1 MTLRII
7 DSEFGVG
14 AGDRLGRIEKMYHRV
29 GSDLI
34 REDDHCGGISR
45 LFDVICK
52 LWQMLCDPMIGLM
65 IRLPTEG
72 FLVIAHIASNG
83 FFFCIMTCFQVMTSS
98 RKSIQGVAGWRLGMW
113 RISRQSPLFMMSRTA
128 RHG

>member
-1 MTLRII
+1 
-7 DSEFGVG
+7 
-14 AGDRLGRIEKMYHRV
+14 MYHLV

-34 REDDHCGGISR
+34 QEDDHCGGWAKVYQW

-52 LWQMLCDPMIGLM
+52 LWKMLCDPMIGLM

-83 FFFCIMTCFQVMTSS
+83 FFSV
-98 RKSIQGVAGWRLGMW
+98 L
-113 RISRQSPLFMMSRTA
+113 
-128 RHG
+128 

>member
-52 LWQMLCDPMIGLM
+52 LWKMWCDPMIGLM
-65 IRLPTEG
+65 IRLPTKG
-72 FLVIAHIASNG
+72 FLVIAHIASNV
-83 FFFCIMTCFQVMTSS
+83 FFLYFDVFSGNDIFKEEHPRGS
-98 RKSIQGVAGWRLGMW
+98 RLAPGYVENLTPVTPFHDVKDC
-113 RISRQSPLFMMSRTA
+113 
-128 RHG
+128 